1 MLMSELLKLDLFS
14 NSSKEDFNK
23 EDINKEDFNQDFS
36 QEDQTTTTY
45 IPEEGTSEEQ
55 LMEQLGNQL
64 EEQLVEQLENQLG
77 DQTED
82 KIEVSRHAYER
93 LHERC
98 GLSRKAATRMA
109 EKAFYIGMKHSDTKG
124 QINRWITSLYFNNK
138 NANNIRLY
146 GNFAYIFCKKNP
158 SNCLRNT
165 KQSKEPM
172 EAKGSLNGT
181 SQKWNL
187 NHRWKRRQ
195 TRI

>member
-1 MLMSELLKLDLFS
+1 MSELLKLDLFS

-146 GNFAYIFCKKNP
+146 GNFAYIFCNKI
-158 SNCLRNT
+158 LERV
-165 KQSKEPM
+165 
-172 EAKGSLNGT
+172 
-181 SQKWNL
+181 
-187 NHRWKRRQ
+187 
-195 TRI
+195 

>member
-1 MLMSELLKLDLFS
+1 MSELLKLDLFS

-98 GLSRKAATRMA
+98 GLSRKTATRMA

-146 GNFAYIFCKKNP
+146 GNFAYIFCNKI
-158 SNCLRNT
+158 LVT
-165 KQSKEPM
+165 V
-172 EAKGSLNGT
+172 L
-181 SQKWNL
+181 
-187 NHRWKRRQ
+187 
-195 TRI
+195 

>member
-1 MLMSELLKLDLFS
+1 MKGRVLMSELLKLDLFS
-14 NSSKEDFNK
+14 NSSKEDFN
-23 EDINKEDFNQDFS
+23 

-45 IPEEGTSEEQ
+45 IPEEGTLGEQ

-64 EEQLVEQLENQLG
+64 EEQLVEQP
-77 DQTED
+77 ED

-146 GNFAYIFCKKNP
+146 GNFAYIFCNKILVTVLEIPNNLKN
-158 SNCLRNT
+158 
-165 KQSKEPM
+165 
-172 EAKGSLNGT
+172 
-181 SQKWNL
+181 
-187 NHRWKRRQ
+187 RWKSKDL
-195 TRI
+195 

>member
-1 MLMSELLKLDLFS
+1 MSELLKLDLFS
-14 NSSKEDFNK
+14 NYSKEDFNQ
-23 EDINKEDFNQDFS
+23 DINQDNLSKDFS

-45 IPEEGTSEEQ
+45 ISEEGT
-55 LMEQLGNQL
+55 LGEQLGNQL
-64 EEQLVEQLENQLG
+64 EEKLGEQLVEQLG
-77 DQTED
+77 DQPED

-146 GNFAYIFCKKNP
+146 GNFAYIFCNKILVTVLEIPNNLKN
-158 SNCLRNT
+158 
-165 KQSKEPM
+165 
-172 EAKGSLNGT
+172 
-181 SQKWNL
+181 
-187 NHRWKRRQ
+187 RWKPKDL
-195 TRI
+195 

>member
-14 NSSKEDFNK
+14 ND
-23 EDINKEDFNQDFS
+23 NKEDFNQDNLSQDFN
-36 QEDQTTTTY
+36 QEDQINTTY

-55 LMEQLGNQL
+55 LGEQL
-64 EEQLVEQLENQLG
+64 
-77 DQTED
+77 ED

-109 EKAFYIGMKHSDTKG
+109 EKAFYTGMKHSDTRG

-146 GNFAYIFCKKNP
+146 GNFAYIFCNKILVTVLEIPNNLKN
-158 SNCLRNT
+158 
-165 KQSKEPM
+165 
-172 EAKGSLNGT
+172 
-181 SQKWNL
+181 
-187 NHRWKRRQ
+187 RWKPKDL
-195 TRI
+195 

>member
-1 MLMSELLKLDLFS
+1 MSELLKLDLFS
-14 NSSKEDFNK
+14 NYSKEDFNQ
-23 EDINKEDFNQDFS
+23 DINQDNLSKDFS

-45 IPEEGTSEEQ
+45 ISEGGT
-55 LMEQLGNQL
+55 LGEQLGNQL
-64 EEQLVEQLENQLG
+64 W

-146 GNFAYIFCKKNP
+146 GNFAYIFCNKILVTVLEIPNNLKN
-158 SNCLRNT
+158 
-165 KQSKEPM
+165 
-172 EAKGSLNGT
+172 
-181 SQKWNL
+181 
-187 NHRWKRRQ
+187 RWKSKNL
-195 TRI
+195 

>member
-1 MLMSELLKLDLFS
+1 MSELLKLDLFS

-45 IPEEGTSEEQ
+45 IPEEGTLGEQ
-55 LMEQLGNQL
+55 LMEQLENQLGNQL
-64 EEQLVEQLENQLG
+64 EEQLVEQP
-77 DQTED
+77 ED

-146 GNFAYIFCKKNP
+146 GNFAYIFCNKILVTVLEIPNNLKN
-158 SNCLRNT
+158 
-165 KQSKEPM
+165 
-172 EAKGSLNGT
+172 
-181 SQKWNL
+181 
-187 NHRWKRRQ
+187 RWKPKDL
-195 TRI
+195 

>member
-1 MLMSELLKLDLFS
+1 MSELLKLDLFS

-55 LMEQLGNQL
+55 LMEQP
-64 EEQLVEQLENQLG
+64 
-77 DQTED
+77 ED

-109 EKAFYIGMKHSDTKG
+109 EKAFYTGMKHSDTRG

-146 GNFAYIFCKKNP
+146 GNFAYIFCNKILVTVLEIPNNLKN
-158 SNCLRNT
+158 
-165 KQSKEPM
+165 
-172 EAKGSLNGT
+172 
-181 SQKWNL
+181 
-187 NHRWKRRQ
+187 RWKPKDL
-195 TRI
+195 

>member
-1 MLMSELLKLDLFS
+1 MSELLKLDLFS

-45 IPEEGTSEEQ
+45 ISEDGTSEEQ

-64 EEQLVEQLENQLG
+64 EEQLVEQLG
-77 DQTED
+77 DQLED

-98 GLSRKAATRMA
+98 GLGRKAATRMA

-146 GNFAYIFCKKNP
+146 GNFAYIFCNKILVTVLEIPNNLKN
-158 SNCLRNT
+158 
-165 KQSKEPM
+165 
-172 EAKGSLNGT
+172 
-181 SQKWNL
+181 
-187 NHRWKRRQ
+187 RWKPKDL
-195 TRI
+195 

>member
-14 NSSKEDFNK
+14 NNNKKDFNK
-23 EDINKEDFNQDFS
+23 DNLSQDFN

-146 GNFAYIFCKKNP
+146 GNFAYIFCNKILVTVLEIPNNLKN
-158 SNCLRNT
+158 
-165 KQSKEPM
+165 
-172 EAKGSLNGT
+172 
-181 SQKWNL
+181 
-187 NHRWKRRQ
+187 RWKPKDL
-195 TRI
+195 

>member
-1 MLMSELLKLDLFS
+1 MSELLKLDLFS
-14 NSSKEDFNK
+14 NNNKEDFNK
-23 EDINKEDFNQDFS
+23 EDFSQDFN

-55 LMEQLGNQL
+55 LGEQP
-64 EEQLVEQLENQLG
+64 
-77 DQTED
+77 ED

-109 EKAFYIGMKHSDTKG
+109 EKAFYTGMKHSDTRG

-146 GNFAYIFCKKNP
+146 GNFAYIFCNKILVTVLEIPNNLKN
-158 SNCLRNT
+158 
-165 KQSKEPM
+165 
-172 EAKGSLNGT
+172 
-181 SQKWNL
+181 
-187 NHRWKRRQ
+187 RWKPKDL
-195 TRI
+195 

>member
-1 MLMSELLKLDLFS
+1 MSELLKLDLFS
-14 NSSKEDFNK
+14 NYSKEDFNQDNLSK
-23 EDINKEDFNQDFS
+23 DFS

-45 IPEEGTSEEQ
+45 ISEEGT
-55 LMEQLGNQL
+55 LGEQLGNQL
-64 EEQLVEQLENQLG
+64 EEKLGEQLVEQLG
-77 DQTED
+77 DQPED

-146 GNFAYIFCKKNP
+146 GNFAYIFCNKILVTVLEIPNNLKN
-158 SNCLRNT
+158 
-165 KQSKEPM
+165 
-172 EAKGSLNGT
+172 
-181 SQKWNL
+181 
-187 NHRWKRRQ
+187 RWKSKDL
-195 TRI
+195 

>member
-1 MLMSELLKLDLFS
+1 MSELLKLDLFS
-14 NSSKEDFNK
+14 NSSKEDF
-23 EDINKEDFNQDFS
+23 NKEDFNQDFS

-77 DQTED
+77 NQTED

-146 GNFAYIFCKKNP
+146 GNFAYIFCNKILVTVLEIPNNLKN
-158 SNCLRNT
+158 
-165 KQSKEPM
+165 
-172 EAKGSLNGT
+172 
-181 SQKWNL
+181 
-187 NHRWKRRQ
+187 RWKPKDL
-195 TRI
+195 

>member
-14 NSSKEDFNK
+14 NNNK
-23 EDINKEDFNQDFS
+23 ENFNQENFNEENLN

-45 IPEEGTSEEQ
+45 ILEEETSEEQ
-55 LMEQLGNQL
+55 LGEQP
-64 EEQLVEQLENQLG
+64 
-77 DQTED
+77 ED

-109 EKAFYIGMKHSDTKG
+109 EKAFYTGMKHSDTRG

-146 GNFAYIFCKKNP
+146 GNFAYIFCNKILVTVLEIPNNLKN
-158 SNCLRNT
+158 
-165 KQSKEPM
+165 
-172 EAKGSLNGT
+172 
-181 SQKWNL
+181 
-187 NHRWKRRQ
+187 RWKPKDL
-195 TRI
+195 

>member
-1 MLMSELLKLDLFS
+1 MSELLKLDLFS
-14 NSSKEDFNK
+14 NYSKEDFNQ
-23 EDINKEDFNQDFS
+23 DINQDNLSKDNLSKDFS

-45 IPEEGTSEEQ
+45 ISEDGT
-55 LMEQLGNQL
+55 LGEQLGNQL
-64 EEQLVEQLENQLG
+64 EEKLGEQLVEQLG
-77 DQTED
+77 DQPED

-146 GNFAYIFCKKNP
+146 GNFAYIFCNKILVTVLEIPNNLKN
-158 SNCLRNT
+158 
-165 KQSKEPM
+165 
-172 EAKGSLNGT
+172 
-181 SQKWNL
+181 
-187 NHRWKRRQ
+187 RWKSKDL
-195 TRI
+195 

>member
-23 EDINKEDFNQDFS
+23 EDFNQDNFNKENYN
-36 QEDQTTTTY
+36 QENQTNTKY
-45 IPEEGTSEEQ
+45 IPEDGTSEEQ
-55 LMEQLGNQL
+55 L
-64 EEQLVEQLENQLG
+64 VEQP
-77 DQTED
+77 ED

-109 EKAFYIGMKHSDTKG
+109 EKAFYTGMKHSDTRG

-146 GNFAYIFCKKNP
+146 GNFAYIFCNKILVTVLEIPNNLKN
-158 SNCLRNT
+158 
-165 KQSKEPM
+165 
-172 EAKGSLNGT
+172 
-181 SQKWNL
+181 
-187 NHRWKRRQ
+187 RWKPKDL
-195 TRI
+195 

>member
-1 MLMSELLKLDLFS
+1 MSELLKLDLFS
-14 NSSKEDFNK
+14 NSSK

-146 GNFAYIFCKKNP
+146 GNFAYIFCNKI
-158 SNCLRNT
+158 LERV
-165 KQSKEPM
+165 
-172 EAKGSLNGT
+172 
-181 SQKWNL
+181 
-187 NHRWKRRQ
+187 
-195 TRI
+195 

>member
-1 MLMSELLKLDLFS
+1 MSELLKLDLFS
-14 NSSKEDFNK
+14 NSSKEDF
-23 EDINKEDFNQDFS
+23 NKEDFNQDFS

-64 EEQLVEQLENQLG
+64 EEQLVEQLKNQLV

-146 GNFAYIFCKKNP
+146 GNFAYIFCNKILVTVLEIPNNLKN
-158 SNCLRNT
+158 
-165 KQSKEPM
+165 
-172 EAKGSLNGT
+172 
-181 SQKWNL
+181 
-187 NHRWKRRQ
+187 RWKPKDL
-195 TRI
+195 

>member
-1 MLMSELLKLDLFS
+1 MSELLKLDLFS

-23 EDINKEDFNQDFS
+23 EDFNQDFSQDFS

-45 IPEEGTSEEQ
+45 ISEDGTSEEQ

-64 EEQLVEQLENQLG
+64 GNQLEEQLV
-77 DQTED
+77 DQPED

-146 GNFAYIFCKKNP
+146 GNFAYIFCNKILVTVLEIPNNLKN
-158 SNCLRNT
+158 
-165 KQSKEPM
+165 
-172 EAKGSLNGT
+172 
-181 SQKWNL
+181 
-187 NHRWKRRQ
+187 RWKPKDF
-195 TRI
+195 

>member
-23 EDINKEDFNQDFS
+23 EDFNQDFR

-64 EEQLVEQLENQLG
+64 EEQLVEQLKNQLG

-146 GNFAYIFCKKNP
+146 GNFAYIFCNKILVTVLEIPNNLKN
-158 SNCLRNT
+158 
-165 KQSKEPM
+165 
-172 EAKGSLNGT
+172 
-181 SQKWNL
+181 
-187 NHRWKRRQ
+187 RWKPKDL
-195 TRI
+195 

>member
-1 MLMSELLKLDLFS
+1 MSELLKLDLFS
-14 NSSKEDFNK
+14 NYSKEDFNQ
-23 EDINKEDFNQDFS
+23 DINQDNLSKDFS

-146 GNFAYIFCKKNP
+146 GNFAYIFCNKILVTVLEIPNNLKN
-158 SNCLRNT
+158 
-165 KQSKEPM
+165 
-172 EAKGSLNGT
+172 
-181 SQKWNL
+181 
-187 NHRWKRRQ
+187 RWKPKDL
-195 TRI
+195 